1 MAGLCPPLFFIFG
14 PLSIMRMKII
24 FFCGLSILFSTRG
37 FSQKQLVLVKQN
49 KVIVRIHEGEYIR
62 FKRKDQDHFTK
73 GTIEGIQQ
81 ESFRIGADTTYL
93 FDIAAIDLR
102 GRPNSGF
109 KVKQS
114 GFMLLTAGVILVLI
128 EAFNSGDIGS
138 GIPAVSGALI
148 TTGAFMLFVNN
159 DIFKIGRKKRIITMG
174 N

>member
-1 MAGLCPPLFFIFG
+1 
-14 PLSIMRMKII
+14 MRIL
-24 FFCGLSILFSTRG
+24 FFCGLWILFFSTPG

-49 KVIVRIHEGEYIR
+49 KVIVRINEGEYIQ
-62 FKRKDQDHFTK
+62 FKRKDRDHFTK
-73 GTIEGIQQ
+73 GIIEGIQQ

-93 FDIAAIDLR
+93 YDVAAIDLR

-114 GFMLLTAGVILVLI
+114 GIMLIIAGGILVLS
-128 EAFNSGDIGS
+128 EVFNSGEIGS

-148 TTGAFMLFVNN
+148 TTGVFMLFVNN
-159 DIFKIGRKKRIITMG
+159 DIFNVGRKKRIITMG